1 MSHALPLVSIVT
13 PSYNQ
18 GRFIEETLRSVQAQ
32 DYQRIEHIVV
42 DGLST
47 DETLNVLKR
56 YEGAYPMRWISEPD
70 RGQSDAIAKGF
81 RQAQGEILAWL
92 NSDDVFLPDA
102 ISRVVGEFQRE
113 PDVDLFYGDVLVI
126 DECGQ
131 IIQDRVLTRVDQ
143 RDFLGLGNC
152 LAQPATF
159 WTRRIYDAVGGVDPQ
174 YYYQM
179 DLDFYIRVAAK
190 GQMTHLDAYLAKIRM
205 HPAGKMSKAEHVRRQ
220 ELSDLRERYL
230 PRGARGIAYNRYL
243 LLARLF
249 GRHVLQGH
257 WAYLSRVAWR
267 RSRI

>member
-1 MSHALPLVSIVT
+1 MREVSPLVSIVT
-13 PSYNQ
+13 PSYNHS
-18 GRFIEETLRSVQAQ
+18 RFLEETLLSIKGQ
-32 DYQRIEHIVV
+32 DYPNFEHIVM
-42 DGLST
+42 DGGST
-47 DETLNVLKR
+47 DESQDILRKF
-56 YEGAYPMRWISEPD
+56 EGTYPMQWFSEPD
-70 RGQSDAIAKGF
+70 RGQADAISKGF
-81 RQAQGEILAWL
+81 RLANGDILAWL
-92 NSDDVFLPDA
+92 NSDDVFLPGA

-143 RDFLGLGNC
+143 HDFLGLGNC

-190 GQMTHLDAYLAKIRM
+190 GQMKHLDAYLAKIRM

-257 WAYLSRVAWR
+257 WAYLSRVARR